1 MGVHSFDS
9 HAQEVAGL
17 QCVIAIV
24 VVCWVSEH
32 EASLQ
37 VVLIDVHLWT
47 NICGRLDLLALIV
60 PPQGGQGVRTHRE
73 DHACVVPLL
82 RLLKLNDD
90 RRDCRRE
97 TKHFYTEEINY
108 FVPPSNINP

>member
-17 QCVIAIV
+17 QRVIAIV
-24 VVCWVSEH
+24 VVCWVFEH

-37 VVLIDVHLWT
+37 VVLIDLHIWT
-47 NICGRLDLLALIV
+47 NVIVGLDLLALIV
-60 PPQGGQGVRTHRE
+60 PPQGGQGVRTNRE
-73 DHACVVPLL
+73 NHACVVQFL

-90 RRDCRRE
+90 GRDCRRE
-97 TKHFYTEEINY
+97 TNDFLYRKD
-108 FVPPSNINP
+108 